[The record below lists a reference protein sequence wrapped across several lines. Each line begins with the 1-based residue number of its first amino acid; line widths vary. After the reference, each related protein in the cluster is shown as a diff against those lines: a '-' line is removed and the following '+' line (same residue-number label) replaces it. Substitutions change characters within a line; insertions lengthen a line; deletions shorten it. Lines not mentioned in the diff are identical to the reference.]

1 MPSDW
6 KLVTRSYKGNDR
18 CQILVYALNA
28 NGAKDMCHGMGDAP
42 FRQYHGGGYSFINTK
57 RDMTDTC
64 DGLGGACSKSVKPDT
79 LYLQDGQKYAITHIG
94 EDVLDQLVRPS
105 RMFPGIRVRD
115 YLIYKHDVPCSEL
128 LANYFLK
135 YRSAYAWN
143 GTATADTP
151 EIFDAYK
158 IE

>member
-1 MPSDW
+1 MACTNIASDTCCHGGSSWASSIGFAAMPSDW

-18 CQILVYALNA
+18 CQVLVYALNA

-79 LYLQDGQKYAITHIG
+79 MYLQDGQKYAITHIG
-94 EDVLDQLVRPS
+94 EDVLDQLVRRS
-105 RMFPGIRVRD
+105 RMFPGIRV
-115 YLIYKHDVPCSEL
+115 Y
-128 LANYFLK
+128 
-135 YRSAYAWN
+135 
-143 GTATADTP
+143 
-151 EIFDAYK
+151 
-158 IE
+158 